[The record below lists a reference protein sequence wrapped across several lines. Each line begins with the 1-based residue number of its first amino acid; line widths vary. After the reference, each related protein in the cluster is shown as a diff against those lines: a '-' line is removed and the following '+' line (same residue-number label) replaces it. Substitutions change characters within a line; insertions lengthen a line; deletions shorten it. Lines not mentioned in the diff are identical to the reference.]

1 MSDSSSSLSSPPANP
16 QIVGFLCE
24 VISHLGNITTHLDA
38 MNDPL
43 NTLEATFRDH
53 DQHLARIDRRLTS
66 LTATTTNLHT
76 RALNSSACASSSALT
91 PLVSPV
97 TGAAIPDFPRT
108 YGEVQRLNGIYLDL
122 LSPSLLNADF
132 FIAARELGGLLRAL
146 NLRGA
151 RTAEKKRGDFIRA
164 IGITK
169 LARPECFFQVIAFWN
184 GVWCR
189 RFKKTI
195 PILWLAINLD
205 RTIPKEQ

>member
-43 NTLEATFRDH
+43 NTLEATFRVH

-66 LTATTTNLHT
+66 LTATTTNLHA
-76 RALNSSACASSSALT
+76 RALNSGACASSSALI

-97 TGAAIPDFPRT
+97 TGAAILDFPRT
-108 YGEVQRLNGIYLDL
+108 YGEVQRLN
-122 LSPSLLNADF
+122 
-132 FIAARELGGLLRAL
+132 ARELGGLLRAL

-151 RTAEKKRGDFIRA
+151 RTAEQKRGDFIRA

-169 LARPECFFQVIAFWN
+169 LAR
-184 GVWCR
+184 
-189 RFKKTI
+189 
-195 PILWLAINLD
+195 L
-205 RTIPKEQ
+205 

>member
-43 NTLEATFRDH
+43 NTLETTIRDH

-66 LTATTTNLHT
+66 LTATTTNLHA
-76 RALNSSACASSSALT
+76 RALNSGAS
-91 PLVSPV
+91 
-97 TGAAIPDFPRT
+97 
-108 YGEVQRLNGIYLDL
+108 
-122 LSPSLLNADF
+122 
-132 FIAARELGGLLRAL
+132 RELGGLLRAL

-151 RTAEKKRGDFIRA
+151 RTAEQKRGDFIRA

-169 LARPECFFQVIAFWN
+169 LARP
-184 GVWCR
+184 
-189 RFKKTI
+189 
-195 PILWLAINLD
+195 
-205 RTIPKEQ
+205 